1 MTPSAR
7 DTHEKP
13 AAPNER
19 GRAFCRAMLSIN
31 ALGPGGVGSPEHRTG
46 GRRMAAAPRRAT
58 QRRGGH
64 GRVAAH
70 ENACAFFQI
79 AAASC
84 LASSAVGK
92 RAGHP
97 RRQSGNSDRRCWSS
111 HGSSGRTSKNNR
123 LWEEGTFFSRVH
135 GTKFGTMAILV

>member
-19 GRAFCRAMLSIN
+19 WRAFCRAMLPIN

-58 QRRGGH
+58 QRRGGD

-70 ENACAFFQI
+70 ENACAFFI

-84 LASSAVGK
+84 LASSAVGQ
-92 RAGHP
+92 RSGHP
-97 RRQSGNSDRRCWSS
+97 RRFFVRSS
-111 HGSSGRTSKNNR
+111 RTR
-123 LWEEGTFFSRVH
+123 TL
-135 GTKFGTMAILV
+135 A